1 MQCMIS
7 IKKGSFFTLVGLYVL
22 TIPFFNALNVT
33 SYDNSQ
39 ILGHFGASTI
49 EFSYSTYIPFFAMLG
64 FLPLSLKIAKQ
75 IKIRTMIL
83 SVSFL
88 SIICN
93 TASLYADTIEWF
105 TVWRSLL
112 AILSIIG
119 IFASLLPIL
128 MKYNPVFNMP
138 ILYGI
143 VQFIMQGSKQLY
155 QYFGTEMTSIHN
167 WTFSIYFLN
176 INFLLAILLAWVFYK
191 KDFAPMKTPFQ
202 FDWRGWIIILLFF
215 AIILFI
221 CAEGQTR
228 NWFSDPKIAMAFA
241 FLLIVIGVYLI
252 HVRLTQAPLINTD
265 VYQYRNVV
273 LGSLLFFYTGMMNG
287 TGSIVTGFMTN
298 ILGFDSIYVARTH
311 LAILIGLFIA
321 IPLSTYLLFKRIY
334 LSTIWVLGFACYGM
348 YHAIL
353 YFRFYP
359 EIDAADFFGPFI
371 FKGLAIGF
379 LYPAASLYI
388 SENVPKP
395 LGDSRMM
402 SGVIARVIFASLL
415 GGAILGTA
423 INNLNVQHKTGLSQ
437 QLTTLNPLAQAQLNK
452 SKYYYLSQGQSE
464 SNAQKN
470 AEKNLSNQTAKS
482 SLMLAYKDIYLVM
495 SVLCFFPILILLLF
509 KIARRPVGSV
519 GVEPIPF

>member
-1 MQCMIS
+1 MIL
-7 IKKGSFFTLVGLYVL
+7 IKKGSVFTLAGLYVL

-39 ILGHFGASTI
+39 ILGHFGASTTV
-49 EFSYSTYIPFFAMLG
+49 FAYSTYIPFFAMLG
-64 FLPLSLKIAKQ
+64 FLPLGLKIGKQ
-75 IKIRTMIL
+75 IPLKTMIL

-88 SIICN
+88 SLICN
-93 TASLYADTIEWF
+93 TASLYATTIEWF

-119 IFASLLPIL
+119 IFASLIPIL
-128 MKYNPVFNMP
+128 LKYNPVFNMP

-155 QYFGTEMTSIHN
+155 QYFGTQMTSIHD
-167 WTFSIYFLN
+167 WTFGIYFLN
-176 INFLLAILLAWVFYK
+176 INFLIAILLAWVFYK

-202 FDWRGWIIILLFF
+202 FDWRGWLIILLFF
-215 AIILFI
+215 IVVLFL

-228 NWFSDPKIAMAFA
+228 NWLSDPKVAMAFA
-241 FLLIVIGVYLI
+241 FLLIIAGIYLL
-252 HVRLTQAPLINTD
+252 HVRSTQAPIINTD
-265 VYQYRNVV
+265 VYRYKNVV

-287 TGSIVTGFMTN
+287 TGGIVTGFMTN

-334 LSTIWVLGFACYGM
+334 LATIWVTGFACYGM

-359 EIDAADFFGPFI
+359 EIDSADFFGPFI

-415 GGAILGTA
+415 GGALLGTF
-423 INNLNVQHKTGLSQ
+423 ISNLNVHHKTGLSQ
-437 QLTTLNPLAQAQLNK
+437 QLTVLNPLAQAQLNK
-452 SKYYYLSQGQSE
+452 SKNYYLSQGLSAGE
-464 SNAQKN
+464 AQKN

-482 SLMLAYKDIYLVM
+482 SMMLAYKDIYLVM
-495 SVLCFFPILILLLF
+495 TALCFFPILILLLF
-509 KIARRPVGSV
+509 RLARRPIGSV
-519 GVEPIPF
+519 AVEPIPF